1 MRHLITILLLTNFSA
16 GWCSGEDLYFSG
28 RYDHVQFVKFVQDVE
43 QRTGAAFF
51 YKTEWVDDIFV
62 SFQGDS
68 VLLTD
73 VLDLVLEDTDLVYYI
88 DNGNNV
94 FILKDVILVEQ
105 LSDFSNESGRDEP
118 AEISSGG
125 VTYTEQKYI
134 NGRKTGMVET
144 LVVGDES
151 AGSPRSSV
159 IIHGKLTDS
168 ESGEPLIG
176 ATIYIEELE
185 RGAVT
190 DVDGYFTFL
199 LAPGRYSVEFSS
211 LGMKKA
217 RYFLL
222 VHNSGRLDLSM
233 ESEVIP
239 ISEVVVKADRYHN
252 VKGLQMGF
260 ERITIKSIKEI
271 PVVMGEKDLLKVAQ
285 MLPGIQT
292 VGEGTS
298 GFNVRGSPS
307 DQNMFYINRI
317 PVYNTSHLFGFF
329 SSFSPDIVRDFS
341 LYKSNIPVKYGG
353 RLASCFDITTRQ
365 GNRKKFTARGG
376 ISPITGHLAAEGPIK
391 KDHTSFIVSARSTY
405 SDWIL
410 ERLEDPDL
418 RNSNAS
424 FNDFA
429 GGINVEPDESN
440 FLKIFGYH
448 SSDKFSLEKTSDYK
462 YATSG
467 ASMNW
472 NHRYTNR
479 LSSDLSA
486 VFGRYRFNTINKAEP
501 VSAYEHGFQIDHYE
515 ARADFNWMPGKKH
528 SLPFGASMI
537 YYRLDRGIVEPW
549 GDESLRKRNIF
560 GKENGIEGVLY
571 IADEF
576 KILPTLTLS
585 AGFRYSFYGFLG
597 PGRVYHYYSDA
608 PRNENMVSDTLSFN
622 AGDIIKFYS
631 GPEFRMALNA
641 GTGPFSSVK
650 VSYNRIRQYLFMLSN
665 TIAISPTD
673 QWKLCDYHIRPQ
685 YADQYS
691 VGYYKDYPDV
701 GINTSV
707 EAYYKIIHDVVEYK
721 DGINFLSGPE
731 VERLILQGKQTA
743 YGLELMVKKNA
754 GKLNGW
760 ISYSYSKSTI
770 LVDGLN
776 SWEKI
781 NFGKRYPANY
791 DKPHA
796 LNIVSNFR
804 FNRRISFSANMVY
817 SSGRPVT
824 YPVSLYYLDDKEIL
838 NYSLRNKYRLPDYFR
853 LDFSIN
859 LEGNLKSKKLA
870 HSYWMFNI
878 YNLTGRKNAYSVYFR
893 TENSKIN
900 GYKMS
905 VFGTQLFTI
914 SWNFR
919 FGNYASE

>member
-1 MRHLITILLLTNFSA
+1 MITILLIANFSA
-16 GWCSGEDLYFSG
+16 GWCIGEDLYFSG
-28 RYDHVQFVKFVQDVE
+28 RYDHVPFVKFVQDVE
-43 QRTGAAFF
+43 QKTGASFF
-51 YKTEWVDDIFV
+51 FKTEWVAEIFIDLRGDSMLLDDV
-62 SFQGDS
+62 LDS
-68 VLLTD
+68 VL
-73 VLDLVLEDTDLVYYI
+73 EGTDLDYYI
-88 DNGNNV
+88 DDGNNV
-94 FILKDVILVEQ
+94 FIIKNIILVKR
-105 LSDFSNESGRDEP
+105 LPDFSFESGREDL
-118 AEISSGG
+118 AEGSSDG
-125 VTYTEQKYI
+125 VTSTEQKYI
-134 NGRKTGMVET
+134 NGRKASIAET
-144 LVVGDES
+144 IIVGDK
-151 AGSPRSSV
+151 SSGNPPGTA

-168 ESGEPLIG
+168 ETGEPLIG
-176 ATIYIEELE
+176 ATIYINELE
-185 RGAVT
+185 SGSVT
-190 DVDGYFTFL
+190 DLDGHFTLFL
-199 LAPGRYSVEFSS
+199 VPGRYSVEFSS
-211 LGMKKA
+211 MGMKKV
-217 RYFLL
+217 RCFLL
-222 VHNSGRLDLSM
+222 VRNSGRLDLAM
-233 ESEVIP
+233 EKDVIP

-271 PVVMGEKDLLKVAQ
+271 PLVMGEKDLLKVAQ

-298 GFNVRGSPS
+298 GFNVRGSPA
-307 DQNMFYINRI
+307 DQNMFYINKI

-341 LYKSNIPVKYGG
+341 LFKSNIPVKYGG
-353 RLASCFDITTRQ
+353 RLASFFDISTRQ

-376 ISPITGHLAAEGPIK
+376 VSPITGHLAMEGPIK
-391 KDHTSFIVSARSTY
+391 KDHTSFICSARSTY

-410 ERLEDPDL
+410 ERLEDPEL

-424 FNDFA
+424 FHDFA
-429 GGINVEPDESN
+429 GGINIEPNESN
-440 FLKIFGYH
+440 LLKIFGYH
-448 SSDKFSLEKTSDYK
+448 SFDKFSLSTDNDYN

-467 ASMNW
+467 SSVNW
-472 NHRYTNR
+472 KHRFTNK

-486 VFGRYRFNTINKAEP
+486 VFGRYRFKTINKAEP

-515 ARADFNWMPGKKH
+515 ARTDFNWIPGKKH
-528 SLPFGASMI
+528 SLPFGASII
-537 YYRLDRGIVEPW
+537 YYRLDRGIVKPW
-549 GDESLRKRNIF
+549 GEESLRKRNIF

-576 KILPTLTLS
+576 KIFPTLTLS
-585 AGFRYSFYGFLG
+585 TGFRYSFYGFLG
-597 PGRVYHYYSDA
+597 PARVYNYYIDA
-608 PRNENMVSDTLSFN
+608 PRSDNMISDTLSFN
-622 AGDIIKFYS
+622 AGKIIKFYS
-631 GPEFRMALNA
+631 GPEFRIALNTS
-641 GTGPFSSVK
+641 TGPFSSVK
-650 VSYNRIRQYLFMLSN
+650 MSYNRIRQYLFMLSN

-673 QWKLCDYHIRPQ
+673 QWKLCDYHIRPP

-701 GINTSV
+701 GINTSL
-707 EAYYKIIHDVVEYK
+707 EAYYKVIHNVVEYK
-721 DGINFLSGPE
+721 DGVNFLSSPE
-731 VERLILQGKQTA
+731 VEQLILQGNQTA

-770 LVDGLN
+770 LVDGMN

-781 NFGKRYPANY
+781 NFGKRYAANY

-796 LNIVSNFR
+796 LNVVSNFR

-817 SSGRPVT
+817 STGRPVT
-824 YPVSLYYLDDKEIL
+824 YPVSVYYLDDKEIL
-838 NYSLRNKYRLPDYFR
+838 NYSLRNKYRIPDYFR

-893 TENSKIN
+893 TENGQIN

-905 VFGTQLFTI
+905 IFGTQIFTI